1 MIGDPLDMVVFIIM
15 DVILFLGLALLGA
28 GYYIKSNNCHR
39 YRMLGFA
46 LFGIYWVLQVPHFA
60 MIGDIF
66 NAIICLIALPFFLYL
81 SYHEYLSFN
90 WQEDVK
96 SLKWIAGT
104 SFIAG
109 IIYFLIEKIPIISGA
124 LIYVVAV
131 QSVLLINAFGF
142 NYSLG
147 SIDYGNGMYYKTTYN
162 EVSVA
167 VLGGQSS
174 TGAQIQIAL
183 ACTGIQSMMIFVG
196 AIFCVAAISRR
207 KWLAFI
213 ATVPVIYILNLVRNI
228 SVIYMMYTLGW
239 SYEVAHHQIG
249 KIGSLIALIFLAFLL
264 FKLLPEILENIWGLM
279 DLWDREERKET
290 KALVDAE
297 KSTDRLN
304 NNLHKDKKEKEKVP
318 RNSSAGNNRD
328 DD

>member
-1 MIGDPLDMVVFIIM
+1 MVIFIIV
-15 DVILFLGLALLGA
+15 DFILFLGLAFLGA

-46 LFGIYWVLQVPHFA
+46 LFGIFWVLQVPHFA

-90 WQEDVK
+90 WKEEEK
-96 SLKWIAGT
+96 SLKWLTGT

-109 IIYFLIEKIPIISGA
+109 TIYFLIEKIPILSGA
-124 LIYVVAV
+124 LIYVVAA
-131 QSVLLINAFGF
+131 QSVWLINAFGF
-142 NYSLG
+142 NYSLS
-147 SIDYGNGMYYKTTYN
+147 SIDYANGMFYKTTYN
-162 EVSVA
+162 EVSVTI
-167 VLGGQSS
+167 LGGQSS

-196 AIFCVAAISRR
+196 AILCVIAASRR
-207 KWLAFI
+207 KWIAFI
-213 ATVPVIYILNLVRNI
+213 ATVPVIYVLNLVRNI
-228 SVIYMMYTLGW
+228 SVIYMIYTLGW
-239 SYEVAHHQIG
+239 SYELAHHQIG

-264 FKLLPEILENIWGLM
+264 FKILPEILENIWGLM
-279 DLWDREERKET
+279 DLWDREERKES
-290 KALVDAE
+290 KVLASDAE
-297 KSTDRLN
+297 STESINKNHL
-304 NNLHKDKKEKEKVP
+304 KDQMEKEKIAKK
-318 RNSSAGNNRD
+318 SSTGNNRD